1 MAELYT
7 IGAPTVSTS
16 GLNFT
21 ASWLGPIDTRTGETY
36 VNDISGGLAYTLN
49 IKTATGQPMS
59 LQTAVQS
66 TTFSTEDMSGG
77 FTPGTYYLQVVAL
90 ADDSSGDY
98 VGVSSPWTTTGF
110 TLETAITTNTVSVQA
125 LTTVVQEVL
134 SASTQSPQ
142 NITLELLQNQA
153 MTNNGTNTPAATAA
167 NAVGV
172 LNNAGGLNT
181 LANITQVAN
190 TLKNSPAGTD
200 GALAALL
207 GEVSKTTT
215 LQKGLVDAGLATP
228 GVPVTLGAQAATTLV
243 NSTNLTVSAAIK
255 SSPPTIKVS
264 VPAYDAS
271 SISIT
276 ITDEATLHYAAIAKD
291 VNYTLT
297 IINRIGGGD
306 ISETATV
313 LYASATGILTVNG
326 AVIALDSSFSIAGGQ
341 FQIQIKGSFGG
352 QFRNGGGGGGGG
364 GASAVCFLG
373 NAPVLTPAGYKRIDS
388 LAAGDMVRTADG
400 RDVAIQRVKHQRIL
414 MPSASV
420 NPYVIQKGQFGAT
433 ENLAISPR
441 HCVAIPGRGMVEARE
456 LGLRQ
461 MSMRAAFDY
470 YNLELP
476 EWDNMVVAGVEVES
490 LAPKK
495 RVVMSAAHFRGLITA
510 KFGRSVDI
518 AKLTE
523 VARVLADGRVEVSL
537 TQNARRM

>member
-1 MAELYT
+1 LYT

>member
-1 MAELYT
+1 MYT